1 VAEVLSQAEIDALL
15 SALHSGEVSAEDIR
29 GSAQT
34 SKVRNYD
41 FRRAMRFSKDHIRII
56 SRIHDHFCR
65 LLTTHLSG
73 QLRSMVQLQVET
85 VDQVPYEEFIRSV
98 PHLTV
103 IQVMEFSPLDG
114 KVVVEMNPQIVFAM
128 LDRLMGG
135 FGRGPYRERELTEI
149 EQSLFSR
156 LISGVPDFFAE
167 AWKNVAELRPRLV
180 SMESNP
186 QFLQLT
192 TPNETVLVVTISAK
206 VGEATGLFNVC
217 IPHVTVEP
225 IMSRLSTQ
233 YFMDVSKTSK
243 LSDARQAAL
252 GQHVRNVSVDVH
264 VRLGTT
270 QLALQELLDLQIG
283 DVIPLDTRIRDPL
296 TVFVDGV
303 PAYVCNPGR
312 SGQRMAVKILDEY
325 EGGSSD
331 GGPDET
337 VPG

>member
-15 SALHSGEVSAEDIR
+15 SALHSGEVNADDIR
-29 GSAQT
+29 GSSQS

-73 QLRSMVQLQVET
+73 QLRSMVHLQVET
-85 VDQVPYEEFIRSV
+85 VDQVPYEEFVRSV

-103 IQVMEFSPLDG
+103 IQVMEFAPLDG
-114 KVVVEMNPQIVFAM
+114 KVVVEINPQIVFAM

-135 FGRGPYRERELTEI
+135 FARGPYRERELTEI
-149 EQSLFSR
+149 EHSLFSR
-156 LISGVPDFFAE
+156 LMSGVPDFFAE

-233 YFMDVSKTSK
+233 YFMDVSKTAK
-243 LSDARQAAL
+243 QSDARQSVL
-252 GQHVRNVSVDVH
+252 RQYVRDLNVDVH
-264 VRLGTT
+264 VRLGTAELT
-270 QLALQELLDLQIG
+270 LQELLDLQVG
-283 DVIPLDTRIRDPL
+283 DVIPLNTRIREPL
-296 TVFVDGV
+296 IVFVDDV
-303 PAYVCNPGR
+303 PAYLCNPGR
-312 SGQRMAVKILDEY
+312 SGPRLAVKILDEY
-325 EGGSSD
+325 EGGSRD
-331 GGPDET
+331 GGPNEA
-337 VPG
+337 VSG